1 MTCLRFRRH
10 APIAV
15 AGILVAVSLCAAGAE
30 ARVAQTMPTPDA
42 VTPQAPIPV
51 PILLRLSTQLVR
63 TSAPS
68 PQLVA
73 CPRHTKPRVDCTP
86 VLQR

>member
-1 MTCLRFRRH
+1 L
-10 APIAV
+10 
-15 AGILVAVSLCAAGAE
+15 AGLLVASSLCVTGAE

-42 VTPQAPIPV
+42 VTPQTPIPI
-51 PILLRLSTQLVR
+51 PILLQFSTQLAKMP
-63 TSAPS
+63 APA
-68 PQLVA
+68 PQPVA